1 MRIVFIGSV
10 QFSLRAL
17 TQLSEM
23 NANIVGVC
31 TKKFSIFNAD
41 HADLSGFSNE
51 KGIPWQYVDD
61 INSASS
67 INWIKELKPDII
79 FCFGWSNI
87 LNVELLGIPPLGV
100 IGFHPTKLPKNRGR
114 HPIIWALVLGLNE
127 TGSTFFFM
135 DSGVDNGDII
145 SQADIVIDRNDDAKS
160 LYNKVTKTA
169 LNQIKDFVPR
179 IESGSLFRQK
189 QDEALANVWR
199 KREINDGLID
209 WRMSADTVHNLV
221 KGLSNPYIG
230 AHFVAEGKEIKVWKT
245 MPIYDSPTNLEPGKV
260 ISIAEM
266 GPIVKCGVGA
276 ICLLS
281 TSPEFKIIEG
291 TYL

>member
-1 MRIVFIGSV
+1 
-10 QFSLRAL
+10 
-17 TQLSEM
+17 M

-31 TKKFSIFNAD
+31 TKKFSTFNAD
-41 HADLSGFSNE
+41 HADLSSFSNE

-87 LNVELLGIPPLGV
+87 LNVELLSIPPLGI
-100 IGFHPTKLPKNRGR
+100 IGFHPSKLPKNRGR

-145 SQADIVIDRNDDAKS
+145 SQTDIVIDSNDDAKS

-179 IESGSLFRQK
+179 IESGSFFRQK
-189 QDEALANVWR
+189 QDESLANVWR
-199 KREINDGLID
+199 KREVNDGLID
-209 WRMSADTVHNLV
+209 WRMSAETVHNLV

-230 AHFVAEGKEIKVWKT
+230 AHFVTEGKEIKVWKT

-266 GPIVKCGVGA
+266 GPIVKCGLGA

-281 TSPEFKIIEG
+281 TSPELKIIEG